1 MPQKRRNP
9 YIPSERAMEMDE
21 KSTVERDESKNR
33 LSQQPD
39 KDAEGDQASANA
51 RKNSPSE
58 TRDPNQ
64 PKMPKK

>member
-1 MPQKRRNP
+1 MPHKKRNP

-21 KSTVERDESKNR
+21 KSTVERDEAEQR

-39 KDAEGDQASANA
+39 KDAEGDHESPNA
-51 RKNSPSE
+51 RKHRPSE